1 MLKVEYMS
9 EFTIELRGLEFF
21 SFHGLYEEE
30 KKVGGEFVVD
40 VIAKF
45 PAQDHKLTSI
55 DETVNYAALFAI
67 VNEEMTQP
75 RELLETVAQAIA
87 DKIYAK
93 YTVIKEIE
101 IRIEKKKA
109 PIVGITGTVAAGY
122 RKVY

>member
-1 MLKVEYMS
+1 MG

-45 PAQDHKLTSI
+45 PALDHKLNSI
-55 DETVNYAALFAI
+55 DETVNYAELFTI
-67 VNEEMTQP
+67 IKGEMDQP
-75 RELLETVAQAIA
+75 RKLLETIAQSIA
-87 DKIYAK
+87 EKIYAK
-93 YTVIKEIE
+93 YAVLKQIE
-101 IRIEKKKA
+101 VRIEKKKA
-109 PIVGITGTVAAGY
+109 PIVGISGTVAAGY